1 MDIWIERLDRLLKII
16 RPKTYNIIARTI
28 IGLGVVLVA
37 ESQLNIIQAIFIAA
51 YESLL
56 GRSDILREYMEGSS
70 SPWIGLFLI
79 AVGLIY
85 HYLITVGKELVE
97 LRLSETPEK
106 PELNLDLLNAD
117 FEQFE
122 DNTLNLRGFIAEVPS
137 EDEIPEYKI
146 SYKLPNMEGVSS
158 VLDTIG
164 NMEKNPRFY
173 QERRKF
179 LKVWGGSELISLR
192 LTNPT
197 EVLATGVQV
206 EITFPRIKGV
216 SADNTKE
223 EFPSLPRKKAANL
236 FGSLSAVPLHHH
248 PVHYDIKSAHNERE
262 YCFFWNVNDIQA
274 NTTCTS
280 DTYIFLRSEESFD
293 IEITIYCDQFPTPVQ
308 DTYRVNRKEQSVTIS
323 IADLMAEDDKFI
335 DLVNRC
341 VMDGYMRRTA
351 EKELSK
357 FEHENQELIPR
368 G

>member
-16 RPKTYNIIARTI
+16 RPKTHNIVARTI
-28 IGLGVVLVA
+28 IGLGVFLVA
-37 ESQLNIIQAIFIAA
+37 ESQLNIIQAIVIAA
-51 YESLL
+51 LESLY

-70 SPWIGLFLI
+70 SSWIGLFLI
-79 AVGLIY
+79 VIGLIY
-85 HYLITVGKELVE
+85 HYLITVGKEQVE
-97 LRLSETPEK
+97 LRLSERPKK

-117 FEQFE
+117 FEQYE
-122 DNTLNLRGFIAEVPS
+122 DNTLNLRGIIAEVPS
-137 EDEIPEYKI
+137 KDEIPEYII
-146 SYKLPNMEGVSS
+146 SSNLPNMEEFSS
-158 VLDTIG
+158 LLNSLG
-164 NMEKNPRFY
+164 NMEGNPRFY
-173 QERRKF
+173 QERGEF

-223 EFPSLPRKKAANL
+223 EYPSLPRKKAANR
-236 FGSLSAVPLHHH
+236 FGSLPAMSLHHH
-248 PVHYDIKSAHNERE
+248 PVHYDITRDHNERE

-274 NTTCTS
+274 NTSCTS
-280 DTYIFLRSEESFD
+280 DTYLFLRSEESFD

-308 DTYRVNRKEQSVTIS
+308 DTYRVNRKEQSMTIS

-335 DLVNRC
+335 DLVDKC
-341 VMDGYMRRTA
+341 VMDGYMRRA
-351 EKELSK
+351 VERKLSEY
-357 FEHENQELIPR
+357 EHESQEHIPR

>member
-1 MDIWIERLDRLLKII
+1 MDIWLERLDRLLNII
-16 RPKTYNIIARTI
+16 RPKTHNIVARAIIA
-28 IGLGVVLVA
+28 LGIVLVA
-37 ESQLNIIQAIFIAA
+37 ESQLNIIQAIFIAT
-51 YESLL
+51 YERYF
-56 GRSDILREYMEGSS
+56 GYSDILREYMEVSS
-70 SPWIGLFLI
+70 NSWIGLFLI
-79 AVGLIY
+79 VAGLIY
-85 HYLITVGKELVE
+85 HYLITVGKEQVE
-97 LRLSETPEK
+97 LRLSERPQK

-117 FEQFE
+117 FEQYE

-137 EDEIPEYKI
+137 KDEISEYKI
-146 SYKLPNMEGVSS
+146 SCKLPNMEGFTS
-158 VLDTIG
+158 VLNTVG
-164 NMEKNPRFY
+164 NMEGNPRFY
-173 QERRKF
+173 HERGEF

-197 EVLATGVQV
+197 EVLATGVRV

-223 EFPSLPRKKAANL
+223 ELSSLPRKTATNR
-236 FGSLSAVPLHHH
+236 FSSLSASPLHHQT
-248 PVHYDIKSAHNERE
+248 VRYDIKTDHNERE

-274 NTTCTS
+274 NTSCTS

-335 DLVNRC
+335 DLVNSC
-341 VMDGYMRRTA
+341 VMDGYMRRAA
-351 EKELSK
+351 ERKLSEY
-357 FEHENQELIPR
+357 EHESQELVPR